1 MANGL
6 RRVRL
11 DKSKWRVGK
20 SPKILNH
27 SLQYFDGKTTS
38 TVPFTGCIFAVFDVF
53 VFNCCCFLLYSESSH
68 LYLFVLVFSA
78 RPYFSFFLFL
88 RLYKSRIVAALCL
101 ALWLSEYK
109 FGRATSGATVHEAD
123 LGIFHTSKTLQL
135 TWICRSIWD
144 TWYVYRLRLLIYILD
159 IYRLSSQNSIR

>member
-1 MANGL
+1 MARGEVTEN
-6 RRVRL
+6 
-11 DKSKWRVGK
+11 
-20 SPKILNH
+20 
-27 SLQYFDGKTTS
+27 FE
-38 TVPFTGCIFAVFDVF
+38 PFTSVFRWQNYIHCTF
-53 VFNCCCFLLYSESSH
+53 H
-68 LYLFVLVFSA
+68 WLYLRSFRCFCVQLLLFPSIFRVFSSVLICIT